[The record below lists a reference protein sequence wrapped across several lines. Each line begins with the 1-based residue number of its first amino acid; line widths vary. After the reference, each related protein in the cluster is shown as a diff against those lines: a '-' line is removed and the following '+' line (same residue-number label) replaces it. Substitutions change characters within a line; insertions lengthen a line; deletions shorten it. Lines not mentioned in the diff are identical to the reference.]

1 MSRSSSADEF
11 LDENV
16 TSPGNADD
24 QPENIPAWSG
34 NISKD
39 RMTAEKW
46 VARVEVK
53 FLKNNIDKQNIGL
66 VTFARSDSWRE
77 ATFVRSDSPSIRSH
91 LVTVPLL
98 VATCQGGFHL
108 PRQAL

>member
-66 VTFARSDSWRE
+66 VTFARSDICAKR
-77 ATFVRSDSPSIRSH
+77 H
-91 LVTVPLL
+91 LCEVTVPLL
-98 VATCQGGFHL
+98 GAT
-108 PRQAL
+108 